1 MEESNTTQ
9 NDLPSSKGESKC
21 RMGEI
26 KQDLLAIETDTSLAK
41 SSVNLDKATVSD
53 LFAKLRLGERPSE
66 NDKKAKD
73 VESYKFWKT
82 QPVPQFNDDGGKS
95 RGGPIKVINLDEVPK
110 SPYPILDGF
119 EWGTIDP
126 EDEKEVGELHEL
138 LSNHYVED
146 DDSTFRLNYSPVFL
160 RWSVNSYPNPSSS
173 SFKC

>member
-9 NDLPSSKGESKC
+9 NDLPSSNGESKE

-26 KQDLLAIETDTSLAK
+26 KQDLLTIEIDPYLTK
-41 SSVNLDKATVSD
+41 SSVNLDKATVSE
-53 LFAKLRLGERPSE
+53 LFAKLRITERPSDNGKE
-66 NDKKAKD
+66 AKD
-73 VESYKFWKT
+73 IESYKFWKT
-82 QPVPQFNDDGGKS
+82 QPVPQFNEDGGKK
-95 RGGPIKVINLDEVPK
+95 GGPIKVINLDEVPK
-110 SPYPILDGF
+110 GPYPLLDGF

-160 RWSVNSYPNPSSS
+160 KWSVNS
-173 SFKC
+173 